1 MFVCVVVVI
10 MISSSCIIGGG
21 LNLRG
26 RVRTFF
32 GLLTNRVVSFRR
44 RRQGQGAQITEPLL
58 LAPPEPPDFVRDLV
72 LGVPN
77 LVFDDVLL
85 VWREFPGA
93 VILVIVRYH

>member
-1 MFVCVVVVI
+1 M
-10 MISSSCIIGGG
+10 
-21 LNLRG
+21 
-26 RVRTFF
+26 FF

-44 RRQGQGAQITEPLL
+44 RRQGQGAQVTEPLL
-58 LAPPEPPDFVRDLV
+58 LAAPEPPDLVRDLILRV
-72 LGVPN
+72 AD